1 MRTMLQTQLRTTAI
15 SLALI
20 SSFFISTTASACDD
34 KPCEAA
40 YIAETK
46 EHIKNHV
53 RQAETYKTERHQHSS
68 NRERRAYA
76 LYVHHYF
83 MKHGWDYPE
92 SI

>member
-1 MRTMLQTQLRTTAI
+1 MRAMLQIRLQTM

-20 SSFFISTTASACDD
+20 SSFFLSTTAFACDD
-34 KPCEAA
+34 KPCETA

-53 RQAETYKTERHQHSS
+53 RQAETYKIERHQHSS

-76 LYVHHYF
+76 LYVHQYI
-83 MKHGWDYPE
+83 MKYGWDEPK

>member
-1 MRTMLQTQLRTTAI
+1 MRAMLQTQLRTTAI

-20 SSFFISTTASACDD
+20 SSFFISATASACDD

-83 MKHGWDYPE
+83 LKYGWDYPK
-92 SI
+92 SL

>member
-1 MRTMLQTQLRTTAI
+1 MLQTQLRTATI

-20 SSFFISTTASACDD
+20 SSFFISATASACDD

-53 RQAETYKTERHQHSS
+53 RQAETYKTERHMYSS
-68 NRERRAYA
+68 NRERRDYA
-76 LYVHHYF
+76 LYVHRYF
-83 MKHGWDYPE
+83 MKHGWDYPKG
-92 SI
+92 I

>member
-1 MRTMLQTQLRTTAI
+1 MRAMLRTTAVSI
-15 SLALI
+15 ALL

-34 KPCEAA
+34 KPCETA

-46 EHIKNHV
+46 EHIANHV

-76 LYVHHYF
+76 LYVHQYF
-83 MKHGWDYPE
+83 MKHGWDYPKG
-92 SI
+92 I